1 MLSLLDVAERAQK
14 GPKMAINDW
23 NMRLYRKMQELTRRY
38 NITVDTTGAWFNFD
52 SDIEDR
58 VYQAAVD
65 FLTEMGMYCVTT
77 NRVIQFEREEVLQSV
92 AEMPRQIT
100 VGADRD
106 LRTIASITPDYQEMV
121 AIRPG
126 HHSPFSEELAPLVVK
141 NFAQIPEG
149 TFLEGFNFTHT
160 DGREIYGL
168 PMEVYGARRELAWL
182 REGIRKAGRPGMA
195 LAYYP
200 IATRA
205 AALIAPIDPDYGL
218 RRTDGLLL
226 STLPDMQMEVDLL
239 AAAVVYN
246 DYGCFR
252 LNGGGTAQMGSFCG
266 GMEGAMIES
275 VAKPIAGWIC
285 YRDQLG
291 YSGVGDARST
301 TRKLVDIGPQIN
313 WASSVVIQTL
323 GRQTGYIR
331 MQGIDTFSGPGSL
344 GRLVMVA
351 IAAIRAPLNGAHLSC
366 TRYGRAPMNAG
377 QTPLESEFAVEVIR
391 ASQRAGLHRGNAG
404 SILDAL
410 AAMVNGKPAEPPQD
424 IRQCYDLVRH
434 KPSAEYAALYRQ
446 LKAELDKMGL
456 PFDY

>member
-1 MLSLLDVAERAQK
+1 MLSLLDIAERTQK
-14 GPKMAINDW
+14 GPKMEVNDW
-23 NMRLYRKMQELTRRY
+23 NMGMFRKMNELVKRY
-38 NITVDTTGAWFNFD
+38 DIKANSGGAWFNLD
-52 SDIEDR
+52 RDIEDR
-58 VYQAAVD
+58 VFQAALD

-77 NRVIQFEREEVLQSV
+77 SRVVQFSRDEVRQAI
-92 AEMPRQIT
+92 AEMPHSII

-106 LRTIASITPDYQEMV
+106 QRTIEAQPAETKRMV
-121 AIRPG
+121 ALRPG
-126 HHSPFSEELAPLVVK
+126 HHSPFSEEVAPLVVK

-168 PMEVYGARRELAWL
+168 PMEVYGAKRELAWL
-182 REGIRKAGRPGMA
+182 REGVRKAGRQGMA

-275 VAKPIAGWIC
+275 VAKPIAGWMC
-285 YRDQLG
+285 YRDQFG
-291 YSGVGDARST
+291 YAGVGDMRST
-301 TRKLVDIGPQIN
+301 TRKTVELTADIN
-313 WASSVVIQTL
+313 WASSVVIQAL
-323 GRQTGYIR
+323 GRHTGYIT

-351 IAAIRAPLNGAHLSC
+351 IAAIRAPINGANLSC
-366 TRYGRAPMNAG
+366 TRYGRAMMNAG
-377 QTPLESEFAVEVIR
+377 QTPLETELAVQVV
-391 ASQRAGLHRGNAG
+391 RAGQKAG
-404 SILDAL
+404 LDRRTANPVLDKL
-410 AAMVNGKPAEPPQD
+410 AAMVNGKPPEPAQD
-424 IRQCYDLVRH
+424 IREIYDLVH
-434 KPSAEYAALYRQ
+434 HQPLPAYAEKYERI
-446 LKAELDKMGL
+446 KEELAKLGL
-456 PFDY
+456 PVL